1 MKRILI
7 TAIAATTIIT
17 AAPAFAQT
25 AGAMKSHKMAMDAM
39 TCEQM
44 MVKGHTSM
52 DAMADGS
59 KKTMMMKHMDMAKMS
74 MTSGKESDCKMHMK
88 KAMKGM

>member
-7 TAIAATTIIT
+7 TAIAATAILT
-17 AAPAFAQT
+17 AAPALAQA
-25 AGAMKSHKMAMDAM
+25 AGAMTSDKMAMDAM

-44 MVKGHTSM
+44 MEKGHTSM

-59 KKTMMMKHMDMAKMS
+59 KKTMMMKHMDMAMTS

-88 KAMKGM
+88 KAMMGM